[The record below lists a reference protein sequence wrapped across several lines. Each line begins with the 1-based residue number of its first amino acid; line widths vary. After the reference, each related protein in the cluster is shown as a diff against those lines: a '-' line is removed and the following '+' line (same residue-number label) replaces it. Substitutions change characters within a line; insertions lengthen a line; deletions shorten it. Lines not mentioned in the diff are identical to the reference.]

1 MENLKQLGHYFL
13 ELGIWLIVIV
23 VVIMG
28 GLSFWSNSGMWKTK
42 PWIVQSGS
50 MEPTIMTGDII
61 FAVPQAKYFPNQIVT
76 FRGQDGRVVTH
87 RLIEQTGSDTSPSF
101 ITKGDANRTEDAD
114 QIRLTQIIGKV
125 VFTIPK
131 MGFVVAYTRTPAGL
145 ILMVVVPVTI
155 VAYDEIRKM
164 AQERKKLA

>member
-1 MENLKQLGHYFL
+1 MDSVKQLGHYL
-13 ELGIWLIVIV
+13 IELLIWLLVILA
-23 VVIMG
+23 VIMG

-61 FAVPQAKYFPNQIVT
+61 FAVPQVKYFPNQIVT
-76 FRGQDGRVVTH
+76 YRGVDGRVVTH
-87 RLIEQTGSDTSPSF
+87 RLIKQTGSDTNLSF
-101 ITKGDANRTEDAD
+101 VTKGDANRTEDAD
-114 QIRLTQIIGKV
+114 QIGLAQIIGKV

-164 AQERKKLA
+164 AREKKKLA